1 MEDSTTW
8 IYVLVVVA
16 FVIFPVSMLLLG
28 IRFLYTTYQFRK
40 DAVEV
45 TGTVVDVKAIER
57 QSDGHRRTYYQ
68 PTFEFTGPVGE
79 TLRGE
84 TLMESES
91 YNFPTG
97 SPHPVLVN
105 LQKPDTVHMPSN
117 APYYI
122 GLCMITIA
130 GVISYFG
137 IVFVLLGG

>member
-8 IYVLVVVA
+8 IYVLVVIA
-16 FVIFPVSMLLLG
+16 FVVFPVSMVLLG
-28 IRFLYTTYQFRK
+28 IKFLYTTYRFRK

-45 TGTVVDVKAIER
+45 IGTVVDVKVIVG
-57 QSDGHRRTYYQ
+57 QSDGHRTTDYQ
-68 PTFEFTGPVGE
+68 PTFEFTGPAGE

-84 TLMESES
+84 TLMQSAS

-97 SPHPVLVN
+97 SQHPVLVN
-105 LQKPDTVHMPSN
+105 LQKPETVHMPSN

-122 GLCMITIA
+122 GLCMSTIA